1 MKTIFLTAYHGF
13 IARNILNTDVLK
25 RLRAEPSTRIV
36 IFTPPLKKEWFER
49 YYGGPNIIIEGFDLD
64 PLVSGRKEKFWY
76 RLGFVLQNSR
86 YVRDQR
92 GEQLLKDPSLRG
104 FLRYLWLSV
113 AGFVLSKIPVVRTLY
128 RLLDYR
134 NSSQQVFDRYIKQYE
149 PSLFFSTDL
158 FSEYDVLFLR
168 NAVGRHI
175 PTVGMVRSWD
185 NTTTK
190 GILRIIP
197 DRVLVH
203 SPVTKRELVQ
213 LHSCSA
219 NRIEIVGLPQFDKWI
234 EGPTMSREQF
244 FSSIGAD
251 PHKRLILFAPAG
263 SILSDTDWQLCQ
275 ILNDALEKSKL
286 PNDVQF
292 LVRNHPHHPA
302 DFSRFSDNP
311 NFIFETPGVKI
322 KKGDDKQTELA
333 PDEHDHLRNSVFYTD
348 MVMYVVTS
356 LGLDASIFDKPQ
368 IMVNFDGWEHRPYV
382 QSVRRYNR
390 EDCLANLV
398 KLGGMCVVSN
408 QDEWIAAINAYLEN
422 PKLHQDGR
430 RRTIGQHM
438 YTLDGKAGERIAGL
452 ILRSLERTPHV

>member
-25 RLRAEPSTRIV
+25 RLRAEPSVRIV
-36 IFTPPLKKEWFER
+36 IFAPPLKKEWFER
-49 YYGGPNIIIEGFDLD
+49 YYGGPNVIIEGYDLD
-64 PLVSGRKEKFWY
+64 PFVREKRNKFWY

-92 GEQLLKDPSLRG
+92 GEQLFKDRSLRG

-113 AGFVLSKIPVVRTLY
+113 VAFVLSKISVVRTLY
-128 RLLDYR
+128 RLFDYR
-134 NSSQQVFDRYIKQYE
+134 NSPQRVFDEYIRKYQ
-149 PSLFFSTDL
+149 PSLFFSTDV
-158 FSEYDVLFLR
+158 FSEYDALFLR
-168 NAVGRHI
+168 NAIQCHI
-175 PTVGMVRSWD
+175 STVGMVRSWD

-197 DRVLVH
+197 DKILVH
-203 SPVTKRELVQ
+203 SPTTKRELVRF
-213 LHSCSA
+213 HSCPSD
-219 NRIEIVGLPQFDKWI
+219 RIEIVGLPQFDKWVQ
-234 EGPTMSREQF
+234 GPTMSREQF

-275 ILNDALEKSKL
+275 ILNDALEKGKL
-286 PNDVQF
+286 PNSIQF

-302 DFSRFSDNP
+302 DFSRFSGNP

-322 KKGDDKQTELA
+322 KKGDDKQTELT
-333 PDEHDHLRNSVFYTD
+333 PDEHDHLRNSVYYSD
-348 MVMYVVTS
+348 IVMYVVTS
-356 LGLDASIFDKPQ
+356 LGLDASTFDKPQ
-368 IMVNFDGWEHRPYV
+368 VMVNFDGWEHRPYV
-382 QSVRRYNR
+382 RSVRRYNR

-398 KLGGMCVVSN
+398 SLGGTYVASN
-408 QDEWIAAINAYLEN
+408 QNEWVAAINAYLKN

-438 YTLDGKAGERIAGL
+438 YKLDGKAGERIVHAVL
-452 ILRSLERTPHV
+452 AHLHSLSHD